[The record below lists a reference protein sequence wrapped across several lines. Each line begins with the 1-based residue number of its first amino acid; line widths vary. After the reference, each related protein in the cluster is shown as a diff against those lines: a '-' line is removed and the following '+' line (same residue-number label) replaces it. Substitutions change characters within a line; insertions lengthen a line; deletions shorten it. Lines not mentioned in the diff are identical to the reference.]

1 MLAFC
6 NEEWLNY
13 IDSLSE
19 CYLTKEY
26 PMEALKIHK
35 VVERDGEITI
45 TGLPVKQGQKVE
57 MILLTNSHMESA
69 SHSCLTAK
77 RLLHSGL
84 IGMWKDRDDV
94 GDGTTYA
101 RKLRTEAQ
109 NRSGE
114 R

>member
-1 MLAFC
+1 MKKEGTSQLGEILPAQ
-6 NEEWLNY
+6 
-13 IDSLSE
+13 
-19 CYLTKEY
+19 EY
-26 PMEALKIHK
+26 PMEALKINK

-57 MILLTNSHMESA
+57 MILLTNSRMETT

-84 IGMWKDRDDV
+84 VGMWKDREDV
-94 GDGTTYA
+94 DTSATYA
-101 RKLRTEAQ
+101 RRLREDSQ
-109 NRSGE
+109 NRFGE